1 MTMNVDAEIYIKQL
15 IGFFDNNP
23 EELKTLIGSMSKKNF
38 YQKIRDKVYSKVE
51 TEIENF
57 ILTKKEMGE
66 LIYQLHEETHGKT
79 DEIIQHKSELT
90 LEGIFMKSNFGYFSM
105 N

>member
-1 MTMNVDAEIYIKQL
+1 MNVDAEIYIKQL
-15 IGFFDNNP
+15 IGFFDKNP
-23 EELKTLIGSMSKKNF
+23 EELKTLIGLMSKENF

-51 TEIENF
+51 TKVENY

-66 LIYQLHEETHGKT
+66 LIYQLHEETHGKAE
-79 DEIIQHKSELT
+79 EIIQHQSELT
-90 LEGIFMKSNFGYFSM
+90 LEGIFMKSKFGYFSM

>member
-1 MTMNVDAEIYIKQL
+1 MNVDAEIYIKQL